1 MSVVET
7 TSIARGDDARGDG
20 DARARFAR
28 VRGVARETAGAE
40 VERDMGR
47 GGAKCR
53 EGRADV
59 RHDTRARDVELFP
72 HHGLEA

>member
-7 TSIARGDDARGDG
+7 ISIARDVDARGDG

-40 VERDMGR
+40 VVRDMGR
-47 GGAKCR
+47 GGAK
-53 EGRADV
+53 
-59 RHDTRARDVELFP
+59 
-72 HHGLEA
+72 

>member
-53 EGRADV
+53 EDA
-59 RHDTRARDVELFP
+59 RHDTDARDVELFP